1 MLDYRPPEP
10 QDLKEGRPMAIGGKK
25 TLVKMDDVHK
35 TYISGEVERKVFAGA
50 NLLIHEG
57 DFIVIFGPSGC
68 GKTTLL
74 NLIGALDKA
83 STGDVWVD
91 GINLSNVSTSDL
103 ADIRR
108 EKIGFVFQ
116 FFNLISNLT
125 ALENVEIGLEVMG
138 MRGDGARERSMLY
151 LDKLGLTD
159 AANKFT
165 EQLSGGEQQRVAIA
179 RALAKEPKLVLA
191 DEPTG
196 NLDEENSLKIAELMT
211 QLHKDLGTT
220 FVVVTHN
227 QSLAQVADKVYY
239 ISKGKVMG
247 A

>member
-1 MLDYRPPEP
+1 MGACER
-10 QDLKEGRPMAIGGKK
+10 QIIVQM
-25 TLVKMDDVHK
+25 VNVHK
-35 TYISGEVERKVFAGA
+35 SYLSGKMERKVLTGT
-50 NLLIHEG
+50 NLSVNEG
-57 DFIVIFGPSGC
+57 DFVVIFGPSGC

-83 STGDVWVD
+83 NSGEVWVD
-91 GINLSNVSTSDL
+91 GINLSTVDSSRL

-125 ALENVEIGLEVMG
+125 AVENVEIGIEAMG
-138 MRGDGARERSMLY
+138 MKGDGVRERSLRY
-151 LDKLGLTD
+151 LEKVGLKD
-159 AANKFT
+159 EADKFT

-196 NLDEENSLKIAELMT
+196 NLDEENALKIAEFMT
-211 QLHKDLGTT
+211 ALHKDLGTT

-227 QSLAQVADKVYY
+227 QSLAQMADKVFY
-239 ISKGKVMG
+239 ISKGRLMG

>member
-1 MLDYRPPEP
+1 MNKPD
-10 QDLKEGRPMAIGGKK
+10 KK
-25 TLVKMDDVHK
+25 TVVQMQNVYKSYM
-35 TYISGEVERKVFAGA
+35 SGKIERKVLTGA
-50 NLLIHEG
+50 NLSVNEG
-57 DFIVIFGPSGC
+57 DFIVVFGPSGC

-83 STGDVWVD
+83 DSGEVWVD
-91 GINLSNVSTSDL
+91 GVNFSRVSSSRL

-125 ALENVEIGLEVMG
+125 AAENVEIGLEAMG
-138 MRGDGARERSMLY
+138 MKGDGVRERSLRY
-151 LDKLGLTD
+151 LEKVGLRNEAD
-159 AANKFT
+159 KFT

-196 NLDEENSLKIAELMT
+196 NLDEENAIRIAEFMT
-211 QLHKDLGTT
+211 TLHKDLGTT

-239 ISKGKVMG
+239 ISKGRLMG

>member
-1 MLDYRPPEP
+1 VRNSDKKVVVEM
-10 QDLKEGRPMAIGGKK
+10 QDVYKSYFSGK
-25 TLVKMDDVHK
+25 
-35 TYISGEVERKVFAGA
+35 IERKVLIGA
-50 NLLIHEG
+50 NLSINDGE
-57 DFIVIFGPSGC
+57 FVVIFGPSGC

-83 STGDVWVD
+83 NSGDVWVD
-91 GINLSNVSTSDL
+91 GVNLSRVNSSSL

-125 ALENVEIGLEVMG
+125 ALENVELGLEAMG
-138 MRGDGARERSMLY
+138 MQGDGVRERAMSY
-151 LDKLGLTD
+151 LGKVGLED
-159 AANKFT
+159 EADKFT

-196 NLDEENSLKIAELMT
+196 NLDEENAMKIAEFMT
-211 QLHKDLGTT
+211 ALHRDLGTT

-227 QSLAQVADKVYY
+227 QSLAQMADKVYY
-239 ISKGKVMG
+239 ISKGRLMG
-247 A
+247 T

>member
-1 MLDYRPPEP
+1 MSNSDEKIVVEMQNVY
-10 QDLKEGRPMAIGGKK
+10 KSYFSGK
-25 TLVKMDDVHK
+25 
-35 TYISGEVERKVFAGA
+35 IERKVLTGA
-50 NLLIHEG
+50 NLSINEG

-74 NLIGALDKA
+74 NIIGALDKA
-83 STGDVWVD
+83 NSGEVWVD
-91 GINLSNVSTSDL
+91 GVNLSKVVSSQL

-125 ALENVEIGLEVMG
+125 ALENVELGLEAMG
-138 MRGDGARERSMLY
+138 MKGEGVRERSLRY
-151 LDKLGLTD
+151 LEKVGLND
-159 AANKFT
+159 EADKFT

-196 NLDEENSLKIAELMT
+196 NLDEENAIRIAEFMT
-211 QLHKDLGTT
+211 TFHRDLGTT

-227 QSLAQVADKVYY
+227 QTLAQMADKVYY
-239 ISKGKVMG
+239 ISKGRLMG